1 MHKYKYKE
9 YCRVKGK
16 PSYPGLG
23 GRAKPSRDRF
33 TSSKKPRT
41 LCQPFHLSADLIPY
55 IYTLYLTPYT
65 LYLISSVNL
74 STYLP
79 TYSLTFSFH
88 IYPEEPLDRFTS
100 QEAHSLLSTFT
111 AMLHLPFHLPTYWLT
126 YLPTYPP
133 SAFSY
138 LPTCLLITDFIL
150 SNLPLEKSI
159 NILPGAR
166 LVFKHQSAF

>member
-1 MHKYKYKE
+1 MQSSAAHSPELYREKDNPPNPANTNTKMHKYKYKE

-55 IYTLYLTPYT
+55 TILIQYL
-65 LYLISSVNL
+65 
-74 STYLP
+74 YLP

-88 IYPEEPLDRFTS
+88 ISIYLAKSPLSSVNLHRYAS
-100 QEAHSLLSTFT
+100 PTF
-111 AMLHLPFHLPTYWLT
+111 PPTYLLT
-126 YLPTYPP
+126 YLP
-133 SAFSY
+133 SH
-138 LPTCLLITDFIL
+138 L
-150 SNLPLEKSI
+150 ST
-159 NILPGAR
+159 
-166 LVFKHQSAF
+166 

>member
-1 MHKYKYKE
+1 MMQSSAAHSPELYREKDNPSNPANTNTKMHKYKYKE

-65 LYLISSVNL
+65 LYLILYLYN
-74 STYLP
+74 TYICRPIHLLLV
-79 TYSLTFSFH
+79 S
-88 IYPEEPLDRFTS
+88 IYRFTS
-100 QEAHSLLSTFT
+100 QKALSLLSTFT
-111 AMLHLPFHLPTYWLT
+111 AMLHLHSHLPTY
-126 YLPTYPP
+126 
-133 SAFSY
+133 
-138 LPTCLLITDFIL
+138 
-150 SNLPLEKSI
+150 
-159 NILPGAR
+159 
-166 LVFKHQSAF
+166 

>member
-1 MHKYKYKE
+1 MQSSAAHSPELYREKDNPSNPANTNTLMHKYKYKE

-65 LYLISSVNL
+65 LYLIYIPYTLHLTPYTLYLISSVNL

-111 AMLHLPFHLPTYWLT
+111 AMLHLPFHLPTY
-126 YLPTYPP
+126 
-133 SAFSY
+133 
-138 LPTCLLITDFIL
+138 
-150 SNLPLEKSI
+150 
-159 NILPGAR
+159 
-166 LVFKHQSAF
+166 

>member
-1 MHKYKYKE
+1 MIIYHRLENLYNTQCTMMQSSAAHSPELYREKDNPSNPANTNTLMHKYKYKE

-65 LYLISSVNL
+65 LYLILYLYN
-74 STYLP
+74 TYICRPIHLLLV
-79 TYSLTFSFH
+79 S
-88 IYPEEPLDRFTS
+88 IYRFTS
-100 QEAHSLLSTFT
+100 QKAHSLLSTFT
-111 AMLHLPFHLPTYWLT
+111 AMLHLHFHLPTY
-126 YLPTYPP
+126 
-133 SAFSY
+133 
-138 LPTCLLITDFIL
+138 
-150 SNLPLEKSI
+150 
-159 NILPGAR
+159 
-166 LVFKHQSAF
+166 